1 MKAVIMAG
9 GKGTRLRPLT
19 CSMPKPMVPVVNRP
33 MMEHVIHLLVAH
45 DFTELACT
53 LCYMPEAIQ
62 GYFGDGSSM
71 GCKITYSVE
80 DTPLGTAGSVR
91 ALGDFLDGTFLVI
104 SGDALTDI
112 DLASA
117 VAFHRKKGAAATIVL
132 TRVAT
137 PLEYGVVIVDNDGR
151 ITRFLEKPSWG
162 EVFSDTV
169 NTGIYVL
176 EPEIMKNVNPSCEFD
191 FSKNLF
197 PMLLSE
203 GYPMYGYIADGYWCD
218 VGNLD
223 QYRKTSQDI
232 LEGKVAVKIPG
243 DLVDDG
249 IWVSEG
255 AEIGNMAALRPPVV
269 VGAGARIEA
278 GALVGEYSVVGPS
291 CIIAEGASV
300 RRSILSTGCFIGSG
314 AEAHGA
320 ILGSRVSAK
329 AGVSIQEGAVV
340 GSGCSIGERAQVRP
354 GVKIWPDKTVDG
366 GAQISTSLVWG
377 ASWSK
382 RLFGR
387 LGVTGLAN
395 IEVTPD
401 FAARLG
407 AAYGSCFSG
416 GTVAV
421 SSDIHPVSDMIKRAL
436 TSGILSSGMSV
447 AELDPGTTAVA
458 RYAVP
463 ALGADGGVH
472 VRVSPTDR
480 NSTLLEFLDSSGI
493 NVDKGTERR
502 IENAFLT
509 EDFKRAN
516 PEKAGK
522 AIATRGTVGRYLD
535 AITSSVDVDTVRG
548 RGMKVVAGYDRAYIG
563 ELMRAFC
570 DACGCDLHHVEIAN
584 SAWAPSAVTDT
595 VAMTRAD
602 LGFLLDRNAERLLLV
617 DETGSS
623 ISNEE
628 MLALICVSLLTSHRG
643 ATVAVP
649 VTASSSIERLAAAF
663 RGHVVRTQANPRSMM
678 EKAIEARVRMGEAN
692 LPHFQPVLDGVFALA
707 VIFEYLA
714 REGSTLSAF
723 AQMAPRSYMAKQI
736 VDCPWEDKGR
746 VMRRL
751 IEETD
756 GEDVQLID
764 GIKVYDDHGWTLILP
779 DSEEPLFH
787 VYSEAQSQ
795 EIAEEIA
802 GIYVSRIAETIS
814 DTQMT
819 GGARNM

>member
-33 MMEHVIHLLVAH
+33 MMEHVVDLLVAH
-45 DFTELACT
+45 DFRDLACT

-62 GYFGDGSSM
+62 EHFGDGSSV
-71 GCKITYSVE
+71 GCTMTYSVE
-80 DTPLGTAGSVR
+80 NTPLGTAGSVR
-91 ALGDFLDGTFLVI
+91 ALGDFLDDTFLVI

-112 DLASA
+112 DLTSA
-117 VAFHRKKGAAATIVL
+117 VTFHRERGAAVTIVL

-137 PLEYGVVIVDNDGR
+137 PLEYGVVIVDGDAR

-176 EPEIMKNVNPSCEFD
+176 EPEIMQRVDPSCEFD

-197 PMLLSE
+197 PLLLAE

-232 LEGKVAVKIPG
+232 LEGKVRVKIPG
-243 DLVDDG
+243 DLVDEG

-255 AEIGNMAALRPPVV
+255 AEIGNIAALRPPVV
-269 VGAGARIEA
+269 IGAGAKIEA
-278 GALVGEYSVVGPS
+278 GAAVGEYSVVGPS
-291 CIIAEGASV
+291 CIITEGASV
-300 RRSILSTGCFIGSG
+300 RRSILWTGCFIGQN
-314 AEAHGA
+314 AEVHGA

-329 AGVSIQEGAVV
+329 AGVLIQEGAVI
-340 GSGCSIGERAQVRP
+340 GSGCSMGERAQVRP
-354 GVKIWPDKTVDG
+354 GVKIWPDKTLDG
-366 GAQISTSLVWG
+366 GAQISASLVWG

-395 IEVTPD
+395 IEITPD

-407 AAYGSCFSG
+407 AAYGSCLSSG
-416 GTVAV
+416 VVAV
-421 SSDIHPVSDMIKRAL
+421 SCDAHPASDMIKRAL
-436 TSGILSSGMSV
+436 ASGILSSGISV
-447 AELDPGTTAVA
+447 ADLGSGSTAVT

-463 ALGADGGVH
+463 AIGASGGVH
-472 VRVSPTDR
+472 VRVSPTGG
-480 NSTLLEFLDSSGI
+480 NASLIEFLDASGI
-493 NVDKGTERR
+493 NIDKATERKV
-502 IENAFLT
+502 ENAFLA

-516 PEKAGK
+516 SDKVGSTITTEGM
-522 AIATRGTVGRYLD
+522 VGRYLD
-535 AITSSVDVDTVRG
+535 AISSSIDADTVRR
-548 RGMKVVAGYDRAYIG
+548 RGLKVVGGYDSEYVGALID
-563 ELMRAFC
+563 AFC
-570 DACGCDLHHVEIAN
+570 NACGCDLHHIEISN
-584 SAWAPSAVTDT
+584 TAWAPSEVADAVAVTE
-595 VAMTRAD
+595 AD
-602 LGFLLDRNAERLLLV
+602 LGFLLDRNAERLALV
-617 DETGSS
+617 DETGSN

-628 MLALICVSLLTSHRG
+628 MLALICVALLTSGRE
-643 ATVAVP
+643 TTMAVP
-649 VTASSSIERLAAAF
+649 VTASSAIERLAAAF
-663 RGHVVRTQANPRSMM
+663 RGYVVRTQANPRAMM
-678 EKAIEARVRMGEAN
+678 EKAIEARVRMGEAS
-692 LPHFQPVLDGVFALA
+692 LPHFQPVMDGVFALA
-707 VIFEYLA
+707 VILEYLA
-714 REGSTLSAF
+714 REETTLSAF
-723 AQMAPRSYMAKQI
+723 AQIAPRSYMTKQV

-756 GEDVQLID
+756 GEEVQLID
-764 GIKVYDDHGWTLILP
+764 GIKVYSDHGWTLILP

-787 VYSEAQSQ
+787 VYSEAHSQ

-814 DTQMT
+814 DA
-819 GGARNM
+819 GAV